1 MGDRKREGQA
11 QDQEPGEGGGHSD
24 SLGSSVAFPRDEEGT
39 EAGSG
44 GVGKSNG
51 KGGVTSIALWAWSWF
66 SGD

>member
-1 MGDRKREGQA
+1 MGNWRGKVKHGARSQGRE
-11 QDQEPGEGGGHSD
+11 HRD

-44 GVGKSNG
+44 GVGKSTG

>member
-1 MGDRKREGQA
+1 MGNWRGGVKDRARSQGRE
-11 QDQEPGEGGGHSD
+11 HSH
-24 SLGSSVAFPRDEEGT
+24 SPGSSVAFPRDEEGT

-44 GVGKSNG
+44 GVGKSTG

>member
-1 MGDRKREGQA
+1 MGNRRGRVKGRGRSQGRERN
-11 QDQEPGEGGGHSD
+11 D

-44 GVGKSNG
+44 GVGKSTG